1 MSEISLRRAKI
12 DDASALLNYLKALTA
27 ERHPGLIHR
36 ETFPTLEQE
45 REWLRARVDRE
56 DAACWVI
63 TKGDE
68 IVGLAE
74 VDRGKI
80 PQTAHCATIGI
91 SMLASLR
98 GQGLGQRLMGLIHD
112 WGRAHPTIQRVQ
124 LKVFSTN
131 PGAIRF
137 YERLGYQHEGRQQAA
152 FIQGDI
158 EIDVIDMAFFL

>member
-1 MSEISLRRAKI
+1 MTEIVLRRAKL
-12 DDASALLNYLKALTA
+12 DDAPTLLNYLKALTE

-36 ETFPTLEQE
+36 EVFPTLEQE
-45 REWLRARVDRE
+45 RDWLGARVQRG

-68 IVGLAE
+68 IAGLAE
-74 VDRGKI
+74 VDPGKI

-98 GQGLGQRLMGLIHD
+98 GQGLGQRLMEMIHD
-112 WGRAHPTIQRVQ
+112 WGRAHPTVQRIQ

-137 YERLGYQHEGRQQAA
+137 YERLGYQHEGRQQGA
-152 FIQGDI
+152 FIQDDI
-158 EIDVIDMAFFL
+158 EIDVIHMAFFL